1 MAFKI
6 TFKKSQ
12 MIFPLTTLH
21 RHGRLFL
28 AAAVLTGC
36 QASEE
41 LASPEALLNVEM
53 RNDEAASMAL
63 SPSLS
68 EAHVIAGSPVAVPIN
83 DLWERLRQGFQLQHH
98 YDHPNVQAYI
108 DRYSSNQRLFDLVTE
123 RASPYLFEIINELEA
138 RGLPLELAL
147 LPIVESTFNP
157 NAYSQDHAVGLWQF
171 LGPTASSFGV
181 QQDWWYDGRRDP
193 LVSTAAALDYLTA
206 LHGQFS
212 EDWLVAVGAYNTGDG
227 NVRRAIRRS
236 GQDMNALDFWS
247 LPLASE
253 TRSHVP
259 KLLALAAT
267 VSKGNTA
274 NLELEPI
281 ANQPQLQAVDIGSQI
296 DIAQAASLAGISQET
311 LRDLNPGYLQWATH
325 PDGPQS
331 LLVPIANAPQLEK
344 AIAQADPSDFLTWD
358 RYEIKSGDTLGQI
371 AHSLETQ
378 VDVLQ
383 EVNGIRGSAI
393 TAGDSLLIPRDIH
406 STSQLTN
413 AGVSLSQISAL
424 PNQRSAP
431 SAPANYQVRA
441 GDNLWLIAD
450 KYNLKSAKIAQ
461 LNGIEINSILRLG
474 QRLKLQ
480 DDAGQAIKTGSTVD
494 KKVGSNPASIHSV
507 SRGDSIAL
515 IARQSGRRISD
526 LLNWNRLSEG
536 EIIYPGQTIRLT
548 PPDSG
553 TN

>member
-6 TFKKSQ
+6 PFKKSQ
-12 MIFPLTTLH
+12 MVFSLPALDRLS
-21 RHGRLFL
+21 RLFL

-36 QASEE
+36 QVSTE
-41 LASPEALLNVEM
+41 LVRPEILLSGETGSNEAVALL
-53 RNDEAASMAL
+53 
-63 SPSLS
+63 PSLV
-68 EAHVIAGSPVAVPIN
+68 EPHVMADSPVAIPVN
-83 DLWERLRQGFQLQHH
+83 DLWERLRQGFQLQPH
-98 YDHPNVQAYI
+98 YDHPSVQAFI

-157 NAYSQDHAVGLWQF
+157 NAYSQEHAVGLWQF
-171 LGPTASSFGV
+171 LGPTARSFGV

-193 LVSTAAALDYLTA
+193 LVSTAAALDYLTV

-212 EDWLVAVGAYNTGDG
+212 EDWLVAIGAYNTGDG

-236 GQDMNALDFWS
+236 GQDMSALDFWS
-247 LPLASE
+247 LPLAPE
-253 TRSHVP
+253 TLSHVP

-274 NLELEPI
+274 NLKLEPI
-281 ANQPQLQAVDIGSQI
+281 ANKAQLQTVDIGSQI
-296 DIAQAASLAGISQET
+296 DIAQAASLAGISQEA
-311 LRDLNPGYLQWATH
+311 LRGLNPGYLQWATH

-331 LLVPIANAPQLEK
+331 LLVPIANATRLEK
-344 AIAQADPSDFLTWD
+344 AIAQADPSDFVTWD

-371 AHSLETQ
+371 ARSLETQ

-383 EVNGIRGSAI
+383 EVNAIRGSAI
-393 TAGDSLLIPRDIH
+393 TAGDSLLIPRNIH
-406 STSQLTN
+406 STSQLAN
-413 AGVSLSQISAL
+413 AGASLGQISPL
-424 PNQRSAP
+424 PNQRSTASP
-431 SAPANYQVRA
+431 PANYQVRA
-441 GDNLWLIAD
+441 GDNLWLIAS

-461 LNGIEINSILRLG
+461 LNGIKINSILRLG
-474 QRLKLQ
+474 QRLKLR
-480 DDAGQAIKTGSTVD
+480 DDTGQAIITGSNIT
-494 KKVGSNPASIHSV
+494 KEVGSNTAAIHSV

-526 LLNWNRLSEG
+526 LLNWNGLSEG

-548 PPDSG
+548 PPESG
-553 TN
+553 KN